1 MNRKIIAFFSSKFSG
16 QKSQK
21 KTKKLSKMLFFII
34 AIGGFVGLF
43 FWNYFVENVENKD
56 VIIPQSKNI
65 SFNQELPIATTI
77 DQLANEFEKSEGKP
91 ILLYIYTTWCN
102 SCAKNFDLINEV
114 SREFQNT
121 DLQVIALAID
131 KNLSSEDLAAK
142 VLTNYLNKN
151 GNLYFKPRYLSF
163 RGGFKEFL
171 LKKNIK
177 YDNRI
182 PFTILITR
190 NGEAVVKFSGIKSKN
205 YLRNKIIKELYGS

>member
-1 MNRKIIAFFSSKFSG
+1 M
-16 QKSQK
+16 
-21 KTKKLSKMLFFII
+21 
-34 AIGGFVGLF
+34 
-43 FWNYFVENVENKD
+43 
-56 VIIPQSKNI
+56 
-65 SFNQELPIATTI
+65 
-77 DQLANEFEKSEGKP
+77 
-91 ILLYIYTTWCN
+91 
-102 SCAKNFDLINEV
+102 
-114 SREFQNT
+114 
-121 DLQVIALAID
+121 QVIVLAID
-131 KNLSSEDLAAK
+131 KNLSSEALAAK

-163 RGGFKEFL
+163 RAGFKEFL